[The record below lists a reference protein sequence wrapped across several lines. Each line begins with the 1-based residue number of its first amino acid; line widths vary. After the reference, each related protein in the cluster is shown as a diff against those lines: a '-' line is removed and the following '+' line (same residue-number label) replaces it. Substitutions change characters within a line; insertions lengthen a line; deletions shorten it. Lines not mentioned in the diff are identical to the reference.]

1 MMFVPMFADD
11 INKYY
16 RHTYVK
22 FKETG
27 DTLYYIRDINH
38 RVIRGTDQEG
48 TEFELYLSDEHPYEV
63 DYVLP
68 NKSFFQMAKS
78 ACLLQRIP
86 AKQYRRGLCS
96 ENTRITRIGKTGN
109 LVSMDLSFDV
119 LKAFVA
125 KQTFPSLSTVLMQ
138 KSKPVSVALS
148 SRFAYV
154 PETGVIFADITPV
167 ASIDKKEKTVV
178 MLYNIFRPEIEELI
192 QNTELKFV

>member
-1 MMFVPMFADD
+1 MMFVPQFADD

-16 RHTYVK
+16 RNTFVK

-27 DTLYYIRDINH
+27 DTLYYIRDVSH
-38 RVIRGTDQEG
+38 RMIRGTDQDG

-68 NKSFFQMAKS
+68 NKSFFQLSKS

-86 AKQYRRGLCS
+86 AKQYRRGLCP
-96 ENTRITRIGKTGN
+96 ENTRVTRIGKTGN

-125 KQTFPSLSTVLMQ
+125 KQSFPSLATVLLQ
-138 KSKPVSVALS
+138 KSKPISVALS
-148 SRFAYV
+148 PRFAYV
-154 PETGVIFADITPV
+154 PEVGLIVADTTPI
-167 ASIDKKEKTVV
+167 AAIDKKEKTIL
-178 MLYNIFRPEIEELI
+178 MLHNIFKPEVQELVK
-192 QNTELKFV
+192 NTDLEFV

>member
-1 MMFVPMFADD
+1 MMFIPMLADD

-27 DTLYYIRDINH
+27 DTLYYIRDVNH
-38 RVIRGTDQEG
+38 RLIRGTDQEG
-48 TEFELYLSDEHPYEV
+48 TEFELYLSDDHPYEV

-68 NKSFFQMAKS
+68 NKSFFQLAKS

-86 AKQYRRGLCS
+86 AKQYRRGLCN

-119 LKAFVA
+119 LKAFVG
-125 KQTFPSLSTVLMQ
+125 KQTFPSLSTVLIQ
-138 KSKPVSVALS
+138 RAKPISVALS

-154 PETGVIFADITPV
+154 PENGMLFADLTPV
-167 ASIDKKEKTVV
+167 AQINKKEKTIV
-178 MLYNIFRPEIEELI
+178 MLHNIFRPEIVELTK
-192 QNTELKFV
+192 NTDLEFV

>member
-1 MMFVPMFADD
+1 MMFVPTLADD

-16 RHTYVK
+16 RHTFVK

-27 DTLYYIRDINH
+27 DTLYYIRDVNH
-38 RVIRGTDQEG
+38 RLIRGTDQDG

-68 NKSFFQMAKS
+68 NKSFFQLAKS

-86 AKQYRRGLCS
+86 AKQYRRGLCT
-96 ENTRITRIGKTGN
+96 ENTRITRVGKTGN
-109 LVSMDLSFDV
+109 LVALDLSFDV
-119 LKAFVA
+119 LKAFVG

-138 KSKPVSVALS
+138 KTKPVSVALS

-154 PETGVIFADITPV
+154 PENGIIFADLTPV
-167 ASIDKKEKTVV
+167 AQLNKKEKTIV
-178 MLYNIFRPEIEELI
+178 MLHNIFKPEIEEFTK
-192 QNTELKFV
+192 NTELKFV